1 LAGENLKKKLV
12 TCLTIIALL
21 FITISCSPASS
32 IVLPPSI
39 PLGSTT
45 GTVET
50 SYSYNTKA
58 TAPYSGWAKYT
69 FDWGDSTNQSTTALV
84 KYGTTA
90 SASHIWS
97 TAGTYQVKAMITIK
111 SGNTSDFSN
120 PLSVTITG
128 PAPVN
133 NPPAAPSIPSGSTA
147 GSSGT
152 SYSYSTKAT
161 DPDGDQVKYTFDWGD
176 GTTSITSL
184 VSSGT
189 AASASHSW
197 NAAGTYSVKVMAT
210 DSKGAISTWSGSL
223 AVSVTGSDANRAPYA
238 PFAPWGTGTTYA
250 NQLCSYSAEATD
262 PDGDQ
267 VRYTFDWGDG
277 TSSTTSMVNSG
288 TTASASHKWSVPPN
302 TITTFNVRA
311 TATDEHGSTSGWS
324 SIIAVRVHGPVV
336 NYPPTIA
343 SKPSGPTS
351 GVSGTSYSYS
361 TKATD
366 PDDGDQI
373 QYIFAW
379 GDETTT
385 TGFFASGVTATASHS
400 WYVPPGLTGIFNVH
414 VMAVDWHG
422 LCSPDPIW
430 SESLRVT
437 ITGSSVQSFQATEL
451 QAESDQIIDVQTEA
465 DKAINAQDET
475 VETIIML
482 TEPDNTTDTHT
493 EDQALDTQTEDEA
506 LDSQTEDEA
515 LDSQTEYEALDT
527 QTGEDCPVAEDD
539 EYLLVSVGGVL
550 EISAPGLL
558 DNDQYGKD
566 NSLSVMSYTQPT
578 HAANFVLN
586 TDGSFTYTR
595 SQDYCGKD
603 SFIYMAT
610 DGYCESNE
618 ATVTIYADC
627 ERQNEDE
634 EVIEPQVKE
643 HKSWSLS
650 LLTKLES
657 RPK

>member
-1 LAGENLKKKLV
+1 VNNP
-12 TCLTIIALL
+12 
-21 FITISCSPASS
+21 PAA
-32 IVLPPSI
+32 PSV
-39 PLGSTT
+39 PSGSTSGSS
-45 GTVET
+45 GTYYG
-50 SYSYNTKA
+50 YSTKA
-58 TAPYSGWAKYT
+58 TDPDGDQAKYT
-69 FDWGDSTNQSTTALV
+69 FDWGDETTSTTSLV
-84 KYGTTA
+84 NSGTSA
-90 SASHIWS
+90 SASHKWTVASGSTKTFSVRAKATDDSGAESGWS
-97 TAGTYQVKAMITIK
+97 
-111 SGNTSDFSN
+111 SS
-120 PLSVTITG
+120 LSVTIAG

-133 NPPAAPSIPSGSTA
+133 DPPAAPSVPSGSTS

-152 SYSYSTKAT
+152 SFSYSTKAA

-176 GTTSITSL
+176 ETTSTTSL

-210 DSKGAISTWSGSL
+210 DSKGATSTWSGTL
-223 AVSVTGSDANRAPYA
+223 AVSVTGSDSNQAPNTPA
-238 PFAPWGTGTTYA
+238 SPWGTGATYA

-267 VRYTFDWGDG
+267 VKYTFDWGDG
-277 TSSTTSMVNSG
+277 TSSTTSLVSSG
-288 TTASASHKWSVPPN
+288 TEASASHKWSVPPN
-302 TITTFNVRA
+302 TITTFNAKVM
-311 TATDEHGSTSGWS
+311 ATDSKGAASGWS
-324 SIIAVRVHGPVV
+324 GIRAVRVHGPVV
-336 NYPPTIA
+336 NYPPTVA
-343 SKPSGPTS
+343 SKPVGTTS

-379 GDETTT
+379 GDESTTT
-385 TGFFASGVTATASHS
+385 DYYASGATATASHS
-400 WYVPPGLTGIFNVH
+400 WYVPPGVTGTFNIH

-422 LCSPDPIW
+422 LCSDPIW
-430 SESLRVT
+430 SESLRIT

-451 QAESDQIIDVQTEA
+451 RAESDQIVDIQTEA

-506 LDSQTEDEA
+506 LDTQTED
-515 LDSQTEYEALDT
+515 DALDT

-558 DNDQYGKD
+558 DNDQYGTD
-566 NSLSVMSYTQPT
+566 NSLSVKSYTQPT

-595 SQDYCGKD
+595 SQDYCGED
-603 SFIYMAT
+603 SFTYTAT

-618 ATVTIYADC
+618 ATVSIYADC
-627 ERQNEDE
+627 ERQGEDK
-634 EVIEPQVKE
+634 EVIEPQLNRT
-643 HKSWSLS
+643 SIGQFSRASDTLS
-650 LLTKLES
+650 NLS
-657 RPK
+657 